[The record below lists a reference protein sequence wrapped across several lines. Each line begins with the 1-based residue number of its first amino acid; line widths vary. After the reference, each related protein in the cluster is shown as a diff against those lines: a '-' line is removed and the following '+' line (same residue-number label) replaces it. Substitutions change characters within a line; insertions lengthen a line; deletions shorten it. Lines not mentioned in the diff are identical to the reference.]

1 MAAPATTGQLRTTV
15 SEMKVG
21 DYIKVGSL
29 NGGPWLF
36 NNGTT
41 ELPTTGIPYANS
53 FANYYFY
60 MIKVARGLL
69 IADRVTQNTGSW
81 DSFNTNKLI
90 QGVPWDSGNLI
101 PVMTSNATP
110 IGVAS
115 ASNIYAAANDAWK
128 AFDGSVSTL
137 WATGTASLPHTLSYE
152 FPTPKLIT
160 AYSITP
166 ANDMAGRAAQSPK
179 DFNLEAWDGVQWVV
193 IDKRLGI
200 TNWTI
205 GVTKTFSF
213 STKLSYLKFRLQIF
227 SNNNGDAPVSIGEF
241 KLMDMVGIFRSLT
254 GGVAYAKR
262 ASVISVSH
270 STYVSAIGTVS
281 TSSEWGAGYEAWRAV
296 NFTRYPTGGYW
307 SSVANIKVGWL
318 KYQFTNARKIIGY
331 AISTLA
337 APEGITRSAQAW
349 TFEGSNDNSNWTV
362 LDTHS
367 GITWASGETKTYNIA
382 NNTAYI
388 YYKIN
393 VTANNGGSELNFD
406 EIELYENT
414 NNVVASASDVGLG
427 VFPPD
432 NEWDKYIV
440 NFPVG
445 KIQSSKPLDDV
456 FHHVQTLC
464 TWTQDT
470 PILARGAATLRVGRG
485 RINGIASTIP
495 ASSYSGVDYGFRP
508 VLEYKEV

>member
-1 MAAPATTGQLRTTV
+1 MATPATTGQLRTTV

-29 NGGPWLF
+29 NGGSWLL

-41 ELPTTGIPYANS
+41 ELPTAGIPYANS

-101 PVMTSNATP
+101 PVMTSNAAP
-110 IGVAS
+110 SGVAS
-115 ASNIYAAANDAWK
+115 ASNIYAAANDAYK

-152 FPTPKLIT
+152 FPSSKLIT

-166 ANDMAGRAAQSPK
+166 ASDLAGRAAQSPK
-179 DFNLEAWDGVQWVV
+179 NFNLEAWDGSNWVV
-193 IDKRLGI
+193 LDERVGVI
-200 TNWTI
+200 NWTI
-205 GVTKTFSF
+205 GVTKTFLF
-213 STKLSYLKFRLQIF
+213 LNKTSYSKFRLQIF

-241 KLMDMVGIFRSLT
+241 KLMEMTGIFRSLT
-254 GGVAYAKR
+254 GGVAYAD
-262 ASVISVSH
+262 
-270 STYVSAIGTVS
+270 
-281 TSSEWGAGYEAWRAV
+281 
-296 NFTRYPTGGYW
+296 
-307 SSVANIKVGWL
+307 ANG
-318 KYQFTNARKIIGY
+318 N
-331 AISTLA
+331 ISTTDQSK
-337 APEGITRSAQAW
+337 GAW
-349 TFEGSNDNSNWTV
+349 P
-362 LDTHS
+362 
-367 GITWASGETKTYNIA
+367 
-382 NNTAYI
+382 
-388 YYKIN
+388 
-393 VTANNGGSELNFD
+393 
-406 EIELYENT
+406 T
-414 NNVVASASDVGLG
+414 N
-427 VFPPD
+427 

-445 KIQSSKPLDDV
+445 KIQTGKTLDDV
-456 FHHVQTLC
+456 FHWSGVF

-470 PILARGAATLRVGRG
+470 PALALAAATI
-485 RINGIASTIP
+485 RISRSNTTAIRLMFV
-495 ASSYSGVDYGFRP
+495 ASSSAGATYGFRP